1 MKIFRTFARF
11 INESLNEVKQRDTA
25 AIASRLSA
33 AISKIEGVK
42 VNVTKGSLDSGGFD
56 LDYDGEE
63 FEGGSY
69 FIGDSGEI
77 VNAAT
82 GLEIYGNITDSV
94 DDLVKNI
101 KKGKFKKYK
110 ALESTGS
117 DTFKSSKI

>member
-1 MKIFRTFARF
+1 MKIFKTFIGF
-11 INESLNEVKQRDTA
+11 IKESLNEVKQRDTA
-25 AIASRLSA
+25 AIASRLSD
-33 AISKIEGVK
+33 AISKIEGVD
-42 VNVTKGSLDSGGFD
+42 VSVTKGSLDSGGFD
-56 LDYDGEE
+56 LDYDGKE

-82 GLEIYGNITDSV
+82 GLEIYGNMSDSV

-110 ALESTGS
+110 AIE
-117 DTFKSSKI
+117 